1 MSKRWILA
9 TLIAA
14 SLSLLFILVPA
25 LISDILD
32 FQHDYR
38 FVIQILLPSPLWAP
52 YIVILWNL
60 RATGQSDSIRVKKGL
75 ALAISWGGLIL
86 LLSAFLLFEGWTACK
101 QDRQGMAL
109 SAVIALIQ
117 AVLVFS
123 AIRAYYSLSPH
134 ADDRQILVT
143 RSLLGISG
151 LILSALFI
159 PTFVLP
165 HQAMFESTSVS
176 FVRTIV
182 LAQQVYSE
190 EHKTEGFASSLSQ
203 LGPASN
209 SPSSVGL
216 IDAVLASG
224 KKSGYILTL
233 RPDPPHTDGRITHY
247 TLSARP
253 EKYGN
258 CGTHSFFTDET
269 GVVHYTGENRAATAE
284 DPALE

>member
-1 MSKRWILA
+1 MTKRWILA
-9 TLIAA
+9 SQIAA
-14 SLSLLFILVPA
+14 LLSLLFILVPA

-38 FVIQILLPSPLWAP
+38 FVIQLLLPSPLWAP

-60 RATGQSDSIRVKKGL
+60 RATSRSDTKRVKKGL
-75 ALAISWGGLIL
+75 ALAISWGGFIL
-86 LLSAFLLFEGWTACK
+86 LLSAFLFFEGWTACEP
-101 QDRQGMAL
+101 DWRGMAL

-117 AVLVFS
+117 AILVFS
-123 AIRAYYSLSPH
+123 AIRTYYSLAHH

-143 RSLLGISG
+143 RALIGIAG
-151 LILSALFI
+151 IVLSALFV

-165 HQAMFESTSVS
+165 HQAVFESRSVS
-176 FVRTIV
+176 FLRTIV
-182 LAQQVYSE
+182 VAQQVYSE

-203 LGPASN
+203 LGPSSN
-209 SPSSVGL
+209 SLESVGL

-224 KKSGYILTL
+224 KKSGYVLILGTSA
-233 RPDPPHTDGRITHY
+233 PQTDGRITKY

-269 GVVHYTGENRAATAE
+269 GVVRYTNENRAATAQ
-284 DPALE
+284 DAVLE

>member
-9 TLIAA
+9 SQIAA

-25 LISDILD
+25 LVSDILD

-38 FVIQILLPSPLWAP
+38 FVIQLLLPSPFWAP

-60 RATGQSDSIRVKKGL
+60 RAAGRSDAQRVKKGL
-75 ALAISWGGLIL
+75 ALAMSWGGFIL
-86 LLSAFLLFEGWTACK
+86 LLSAFLLFEGWTACEP
-101 QDRQGMAL
+101 DWRGTTL

-117 AVLVFS
+117 AILIFS
-123 AIRAYYSLSPH
+123 AIRAYYSLVRH

-143 RSLLGISG
+143 RALIGIAG
-151 LILSALFI
+151 IVLSALFI

-165 HQAMFESTSVS
+165 HHAMFESASVGS
-176 FVRTIV
+176 LRTIV
-182 LAQQVYSE
+182 VAQQVYSE
-190 EHKTEGFASSLSQ
+190 EHKTEGFASSLSR

-209 SPSSVGL
+209 SPESVGL
-216 IDAVLASG
+216 IDGVLASG
-224 KKSGYILTL
+224 KKSGYFLILRTG
-233 RPDPPHTDGRITHY
+233 PPQADGRITKY

-253 EKYGN
+253 ERYGN

-269 GVVHYTGENRAATAE
+269 GVVHYTSENRAATTQDA
-284 DPALE
+284 ALE